1 MPTDAKQAQHR
12 EIARRYKRAKR
23 RKVSLA
29 ALRIRDLNRLFRA
42 RYGETLPDDDSGRD
56 DARIMA
62 HHLASLS
69 GDPRRHV
76 LEWFKLRAPWLS
88 LADADKLLIEAIAK
102 PRRWRA
108 DRLAWRLR
116 LIEVDRAALGI
127 TTIGAIDKGLADRL
141 KRRQER
147 KRAFREAQR
156 RARGARARADY
167 EAQSLSRT
175 QPWKAEGISRRTWER
190 RRKSQRV
197 ASPNPA

>member
-116 LIEVDRAALGI
+116 LIEVDRAALR
-127 TTIGAIDKGLADRL
+127 AKFLAGT
-141 KRRQER
+141 K
-147 KRAFREAQR
+147 
-156 RARGARARADY
+156 
-167 EAQSLSRT
+167 
-175 QPWKAEGISRRTWER
+175 
-190 RRKSQRV
+190 
-197 ASPNPA
+197 